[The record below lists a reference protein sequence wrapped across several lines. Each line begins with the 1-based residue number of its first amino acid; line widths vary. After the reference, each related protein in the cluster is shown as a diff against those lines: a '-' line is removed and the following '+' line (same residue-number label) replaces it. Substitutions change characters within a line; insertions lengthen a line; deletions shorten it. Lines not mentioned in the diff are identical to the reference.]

1 MLIFVNFVIFINSKF
16 KKSEISLL
24 LYTSLGFCLSIRLRF
39 FLFPCLLPFPFL
51 LYFKRSLIHI
61 FIRVQKLF
69 TNLLILFC
77 ITIVSL
83 LLLFLWFSFRL
94 LIFCCLL
101 RLLFLFSCLL
111 PFPFLL
117 NFKRSFIHIFI
128 WVQKLVANLLILFC
142 VSVISFFFCFWFFFF
157 FIIGFAILTFLC
169 LVFFFPSLFP
179 FPFLLYF

>member
-83 LLLFLWFSFRL
+83 FLILWLSSSFLFPCLLL
-94 LIFCCLL
+94 
-101 RLLFLFSCLL
+101 
-111 PFPFLL
+111 FPFLL
-117 NFKRSFIHIFI
+117 DFSCRFIHIFI
-128 WVQKLVANLLILFC
+128 WVQKLISYFLVLFIF
-142 VSVISFFFCFWFFFF
+142 SIIFYFRFSFS
-157 FIIGFAILTFLC
+157 FL
-169 LVFFFPSLFP
+169 
-179 FPFLLYF
+179 